1 MWSTLKSSVF
11 CLLMIFVISI
21 NANDGHQRHNQR
33 NGRAGRVK
41 KSGNAG
47 LFTQSN
53 GGGLL
58 RGPYLQ
64 VPKERKPNIILI
76 LTDDQDVELGSL
88 NFMPRTTRL
97 LRDAG
102 AEFRHAYTSTPM

>member
-21 NANDGHQRHNQR
+21 NANDGHQRQNHR
-33 NGRAGRVK
+33 SGRAGRVK

-47 LFTQSN
+47 VFTQSN
-53 GGGLL
+53 GGLL
-58 RGPYLQ
+58 RNPYLQ

-88 NFMPRTTRL
+88 NFMPRTSRL